1 MDDYKEFSELI
12 ISDSTSLMDA
22 MRKMDEIG
30 RKLLIVVKESN
41 FISLISLGDIQRA
54 IIKNIDLNSAV
65 SVISREINVVG
76 NLENSMDEIR
86 QMMISIRAE
95 FLPIIDAQ
103 GNIEK
108 VYFWN
113 DFFDIHSIANKVQL
127 TNKVVIMAGGLGT
140 RVQPFT
146 NVIPKPMLPVN
157 GRSFLEE
164 IIYRFA
170 FYSIKDFYISVNYK
184 ADLIKFY
191 MNSLNLPFNINF
203 FSEETPRGTIGGV
216 LGLKG
221 RFKEAFFVSNCDIL
235 IDADY
240 SEIVK
245 YHTTNKFD
253 ITLVAAVLTN
263 KSEYGTLTTGEM
275 GELISLEEKPR
286 INYKINTGM
295 YLIEPGLIDLI
306 PEEGVFHVTDL
317 IERVRKMGGRVGVFP
332 VSERSWRD
340 YGTLNAYI
348 NQTIKNS

>member
-1 MDDYKEFSELI
+1 MNDYKVYSKLI
-12 ISDSTSLMDA
+12 ISDTTSLMNA
-22 MRKMDEIG
+22 MRKMDDIG
-30 RKLLIVVKESN
+30 RKLLMIVNESQ

-54 IIKNIDLNSAV
+54 IIKNIDLNSPV
-65 SVISREINVVG
+65 SVIRREINVVG
-76 NLENSMDEIR
+76 NLNNTTDEIR

-95 FLPIIDAQ
+95 FLPVIDPQ
-103 GNIEK
+103 KNIVK

-113 DFFDIHSIANKVQL
+113 DFFDTHSIANKVTL
-127 TNKVVIMAGGLGT
+127 TNNVVIMAGGLGT

-146 NVIPKPMLPVN
+146 KVIPKPLLPVN

-164 IIYRFA
+164 IISRFA

-184 ADLIKFY
+184 AELIKFY

-216 LGLKG
+216 AALKG

-245 YHTTNKFD
+245 YHNSNKFD

-275 GELISLEEKPR
+275 GELISLEEKPQ

-306 PEEGVFHVTDL
+306 PDEGVFHVTDL
-317 IERVRKMGGRVGVFP
+317 IELVRKRKGRVGVFP
-332 VSERSWRD
+332 ISERSWTD

-348 NQTIKNS
+348 NQSIKNL

>member
-1 MDDYKEFSELI
+1 MSDYKEFSEFI
-12 ISDSTSLMDA
+12 ISDSTSLMNA

-30 RKLLIVVKESN
+30 RKLLIVVKESR
-41 FISLISLGDIQRA
+41 FLSLISLGDIQRA

-76 NLENSMDEIR
+76 KLENSTDEIR

-95 FLPIIDAQ
+95 FLPIIDAH
-103 GNIEK
+103 GKIHK

-113 DFFDIHSIANKVQL
+113 DFFDTHSIANKVPL
-127 TNKVVIMAGGLGT
+127 TNNVVIMAGGMGT
-140 RVQPFT
+140 RVQPLT
-146 NVIPKPMLPVN
+146 NVIPKPLLPVN

-164 IIYRFA
+164 IIHRFA

-184 ADLIKFY
+184 AELIKFY

-203 FSEETPRGTIGGV
+203 FSEDTPRGTIGGV
-216 LGLKG
+216 AGLQG
-221 RFKEAFFVSNCDIL
+221 RFTEAFFVSNCDIL

-245 YHTTNKFD
+245 YHKSNGFD

-263 KSEYGTLTTGEM
+263 KSEYGTLTTGDM
-275 GELISLEEKPR
+275 GELISLEEKPQ

-295 YLIEPGLIDLI
+295 YLIEPGLIELI
-306 PEEGVFHVTDL
+306 PQEGLFHITDL
-317 IERVRKMGGRVGVFP
+317 IELVRNRGGRVGVFP

-348 NQTIKNS
+348 KQTIKNS

>member
-1 MDDYKEFSELI
+1 MSDYKEFSEFI
-12 ISDSTSLMDA
+12 ISDSTSLMNA

-30 RKLLIVVKESN
+30 RKLLIVVKETR
-41 FISLISLGDIQRA
+41 FLSLISLGDIQRA
-54 IIKNIDLNSAV
+54 IINNINLNSSV

-76 NLENSMDEIR
+76 NLEHSTDEIR
-86 QMMISIRAE
+86 QMMVSIRAE
-95 FLPIIDAQ
+95 FLPVIDPQ
-103 GNIEK
+103 GYIVK

-113 DFFDIHSIANKVQL
+113 DFFDTHSIVNKVPL
-127 TNKVVIMAGGLGT
+127 SNNVVIMAGGLGT

-146 NVIPKPMLPVN
+146 SVIPKPLLPVN

-170 FYSIKDFYISVNYK
+170 FYSIKDFYISINYK
-184 ADLIKFY
+184 AELIKFY

-203 FSEETPRGTIGGV
+203 FSEDTPRGTIGGV
-216 LGLKG
+216 AGLKG
-221 RFKEAFFVSNCDIL
+221 CFTEAFFVSNCDIL

-245 YHTTNKFD
+245 YHTSNKFE
-253 ITLVAAVLTN
+253 ITLVAAILNN

-275 GELISLEEKPR
+275 GELISLEEKPD

-317 IERVRKMGGRVGVFP
+317 IALVQNRGGRVGVFP
-332 VSERSWRD
+332 VSESSWRD
-340 YGTLNAYI
+340 YGTLNGYI

>member
-1 MDDYKEFSELI
+1 MKDKKVLSELS
-12 ISDSTSLMDA
+12 ISDSTSLMNA
-22 MRKMDEIG
+22 MHKMDKIG
-30 RKLLIVVKESN
+30 RKLLIIVKNSR
-41 FISLISLGDIQRA
+41 FFSLISLGDIQRA
-54 IIKNIDLNSAV
+54 IIKNIDLNSPV
-65 SVISREINVVG
+65 SVISRKTNLVG
-76 NLENSMDEIR
+76 NLENSKDEIR
-86 QMMISIRAE
+86 QMMINIRAE
-95 FLPIIDAQ
+95 FLPIIDPK
-103 GNIEK
+103 GNIVR

-113 DFFDIHSIANKVQL
+113 DFFDTQSIENKVPL
-127 TNKVVIMAGGLGT
+127 TNNVVIMAGGLGT

-146 NVIPKPMLPVN
+146 NVIPKPLLPVN

-164 IIYRFA
+164 IIHQFT
-170 FYSIKDFYISVNYK
+170 FYKIKDFYISVNYK

-216 LGLKG
+216 AVLKG
-221 RFKEAFFVSNCDIL
+221 LFKEAFFVSNCDIL
-235 IDADY
+235 IDTDY

-245 YHTTNKFD
+245 YHTSNKFD

-275 GELISLEEKPR
+275 GELISLEEKPS

-295 YLIEPGLIDLI
+295 YLIEPSLIDLI
-306 PEEGVFHVTDL
+306 PTEGLFHVTDL
-317 IERVRKMGGRVGVFP
+317 IELVRSRGGKVGVFP

>member
-1 MDDYKEFSELI
+1 MNDYKVFSELI
-12 ISDSTSLMDA
+12 ISDSTSLMNA

-30 RKLLIVVKESN
+30 RKLLIVVKESR
-41 FISLISLGDIQRA
+41 FLSLISLGDIQRA
-54 IIKNIDLNSAV
+54 IIKNIDLNLPV

-76 NLENSMDEIR
+76 SLENSTDEIR
-86 QMMISIRAE
+86 QMMINIRAE
-95 FLPIIDAQ
+95 FLPIIDPK
-103 GNIEK
+103 GIIVR

-113 DFFDIHSIANKVQL
+113 DFFDTHSIANKVPL
-127 TNKVVIMAGGLGT
+127 TNNVVIMAGGLGT

-146 NVIPKPMLPVN
+146 NVIPKPLLPVN

-170 FYSIKDFYISVNYK
+170 FYTIKDFFISVNYK

-191 MNSLNLPFNINF
+191 MNGLNLPFNINF

-216 LGLKG
+216 AGLKG
-221 RFKEAFFVSNCDIL
+221 RFNEAFFVSNCDIL

-245 YHTTNKFD
+245 YHTNNKFD

-263 KSEYGTLTTGEM
+263 KSEYGTLTTGVM
-275 GELISLEEKPR
+275 GELISLEEKPH

-295 YLIEPGLIDLI
+295 YLIEPSLIDFI

-317 IERVRKMGGRVGVFP
+317 IELVRKTGGKVGVFP
-332 VSERSWRD
+332 ITEGSWTD
-340 YGTLNAYI
+340 YGTLNSYI
-348 NQTIKNS
+348 NHTIKKS

>member
-1 MDDYKEFSELI
+1 MEDYKDFSELI

-30 RKLLIVVKESN
+30 RKLLIVVKESS

-76 NLENSMDEIR
+76 NLENSTDEIR

-103 GNIEK
+103 GNIKK

-113 DFFDIHSIANKVQL
+113 DFFDTHSIANKVQL
-127 TNKVVIMAGGLGT
+127 NNKVVIMAGGLGT

-146 NVIPKPMLPVN
+146 NVIPKPLLPVN

-191 MNSLNLPFNINF
+191 INGLNLPFNINF

-216 LGLKG
+216 AGLKG
-221 RFKEAFFVSNCDIL
+221 CFKEAFFVSNCDIL

-245 YHTTNKFD
+245 YHKSNGFD
-253 ITLVAAVLTN
+253 MTLVAAVLTN
-263 KSEYGTLTTGEM
+263 KSEYGTLTTGDM
-275 GELISLEEKPR
+275 GELISLEEKPQ

-295 YLIEPGLIDLI
+295 YLIEPGLIEFI
-306 PEEGVFHVTDL
+306 PQEGVFHITDL
-317 IERVRKMGGRVGVFP
+317 IELVRNRGGRVGVFP

-348 NQTIKNS
+348 KQTIKNS